1 MTLPERIDAYINA
14 CPPAISGQ
22 GGHNQT
28 FSVAS
33 SLVNGF
39 CLNENDAL
47 RFLAA
52 YNQKCKPPWNE
63 TELTHKVK
71 TAMTTPHDKPRGHL
85 LGTIDLT
92 ASRPKTPAPKVPP
105 APPAKPTPVL
115 PEKTDLIPTALSSP
129 TTGLLLMAFQK
140 GEGVSVCP
148 VRLNEE
154 GRSMPDGSGTV
165 YERDA
170 LIALLESQG
179 GDPNKVMPCE
189 HGAYIRVNPMET
201 GTKSDSDKHVTSHR
215 HVLVEFDND
224 DQQGQWLAILQSGAP
239 CAAVLTSGGQS
250 IHAWVK
256 VNAKDAT
263 EYAERRDAVYSYFVP
278 LGADPKNKNPSRY
291 SRLPGMKRGE
301 KVQQLLAVNI
311 GAPSFEQWMIDR
323 AAAGIGTQFSID
335 SIVEFNPKEDK
346 ACLIGERWL
355 CQGSSCL
362 IIGQTHVGKSSFGLQ
377 KAVMFCLNGPF
388 FGITPI
394 RSLKS
399 VYVQAENDLGD
410 MSEMLVGILKG
421 LKLWRTNPKDNK
433 DILGALRENLIIIRD
448 QSNTG
453 RDFATSATKL
463 IAKHKPDL
471 FWIDPILSFYGGD
484 VNDQKYCSTFLRS
497 WLNPISEATGVI
509 WMPLHHTGK
518 PMKDVVKTTKS
529 WTSTDFAYQGLGS
542 SEFANWAR
550 ATITMHKIGED
561 EFRVVLGKRGWR
573 AGATDKD
580 GTKTNEL
587 YLAHSSTEICWNQIQ
602 RPPLNGE
609 FKASTL
615 KFAQSIRKPASASE
629 IIKLAGKCLSRGERT
644 LWKLW
649 DRGNGPLGK
658 YFQRHGENLYTPK
671 SVVIDDEDEAN
682 LPYAD

>member
-1 MTLPERIDAYINA
+1 MTLPERINAYVNA

-28 FSVAS
+28 FTVACA
-33 SLVNGF
+33 LVNGF
-39 CLNENDAL
+39 QLSENDAIRL
-47 RFLAA
+47 MEV
-52 YNQKCKPPWNE
+52 YNQKCQPPW
-63 TELTHKVK
+63 TEKEIAHKVK
-71 TAMTTPHDKPRGHL
+71 TALSTPHDKPRGHL
-85 LGTIDLT
+85 IGTISMSQAPT
-92 ASRPKTPAPKVPP
+92 PKTPAPK
-105 APPAKPTPVL
+105 APPEKPTPVM
-115 PEKTDLIPTALSSP
+115 PERKDVIPSALLSP
-129 TTGLLLMAFQK
+129 TTALLLMAFKK

-148 VRLNEE
+148 VKLNEE
-154 GRSMPDGSGTV
+154 GRSLPDGSGTV
-165 YERDA
+165 YERDN
-170 LIALLESQG
+170 LIALLKSNG
-179 GDPNKVMPCE
+179 GDPNKLIPCQ
-189 HGAYIRVNPMET
+189 HGAYIRVNPMEI
-201 GTKSDSDKHVTSHR
+201 GPKSDADKHVTSHR

-250 IHAWVK
+250 IHAWVT

-301 KVQQLLAVNI
+301 KVQQLLAISI
-311 GAPSFEQWMIDR
+311 GASSFEQWMVDR
-323 AAAGIGTQFSID
+323 AAAGIGTHFTIESIID
-335 SIVEFNPKEDK
+335 FNPKEDK
-346 ACLIGERWL
+346 DSLIGDRWL
-355 CQGSSCL
+355 CRGSSCL
-362 IIGQTHVGKSSFGLQ
+362 TIGQTHVGKSSFGLQ
-377 KAVMFCLNGPF
+377 MAVVWGLNGPF

-410 MSEMLVGILKG
+410 IHEMLVGILKG
-421 LKLWRTNPKDNK
+421 LKLWHDDQKKNRELIDC
-433 DILGALRENLIIIRD
+433 LRENLIIIRD

-453 RDFATSATKL
+453 KEFATSAAKL

-471 FWIDPILSFYGGD
+471 FWMDPILSFYGGD
-484 VNDQKYCSTFLRS
+484 VNDQKYCSSFLRN

-518 PMKDVVKTTKS
+518 PMKDAMRTTKS
-529 WTSTDFAYQGLGS
+529 WTTTEFAYQGIGS
-542 SEFANWAR
+542 SEFANWTR
-550 ATITMHKIGED
+550 ASITIHKIGED

-580 GTKTNEL
+580 GTKSTDL
-587 YLAHSSTEICWNQIQ
+587 YLAHSPTGICWNQIE

-609 FKASTL
+609 FKETTL
-615 KFAQSIRKPASASE
+615 KFAQSFIKPATASE
-629 IIKLAGKCLSRGERT
+629 IIKQAGEKLNRGTRT

-649 DRGNGPLGK
+649 DRGQGPLGK
-658 YFQRHGENLYTPK
+658 YFQRHGDNLYVPK
-671 SVVIDDEDEAN
+671 KYVDSDDNDTN
-682 LPYAD
+682 LPYPD